1 MSDERDTHGQRSG
14 RDESSDL
21 SLGRREVMSAV
32 GGMSLGGAFAGSAS
46 ADGGAGGSGVGNR
59 PWYDWDADVDAGGNH
74 LRNLGGVDV
83 DHVYTSARAAEVVVW
98 RDGEGTY
105 HADGEGGTVA
115 SGEELMG
122 VVQAAVDS
130 LSDGRSVK
138 ERVLVASSGTVRAD
152 DEVTGVDLPSHTS
165 VDVAGAITVEG
176 ETGDL
181 FSATGAE
188 NVEILRLTVRGPASR
203 AVFLDDCREVSLGR
217 LRIEGV
223 TVQGV
228 RIQGGCEDVQIGEV
242 YLEDTG
248 HHGVETYDVTRIQIG
263 QVIGVDPGS
272 SVVLLNETFD
282 ATVGQV
288 VGKNPK
294 FDYATFRL
302 ANGCR
307 NVTCGRV
314 VSRGGVRGVSII
326 TGTRDVTVGEVNVHG
341 GRKAGMLLVDVR
353 NVNVLGGVIKNVD
366 GPGVNIWS
374 IGLQGTTSEINEGI
388 TLSNLRITDERPAG
402 EREQTWAIRENG
414 ACLNNR
420 FVDNDVRGGGT
431 EGLIDVGSETTV
443 VDRNSGGGLDSG
455 AVTLSPG
462 SSPAAR
468 VEGVTTDR
476 LSSLRLRAQP
486 LDAPDAAFAW
496 DDHFEWT
503 GDRWDLVFEW
513 RTDPGRALTL
523 EYVVDRPGATTDRE
537 FDREEIWAESVPSVE
552 PGTYRIVNANS
563 GKVLEVANGSTAV
576 GANVRQGTWNDEP
589 HQRWTVTGGGSDWRV
604 TADRIEAEHSGL
616 ALDESGGNAVQ
627 GRGREFTLER
637 YENGHQIKTGD
648 GRFQVA
654 DASTAD
660 GANVV
665 EGEWEGRASQVWLF
679 ERL

>member
-1 MSDERDTHGQRSG
+1 MSDEYDSEQHDAQT
-14 RDESSDL
+14 ESSDFAL
-21 SLGRREVMSAV
+21 SRREVMSAV
-32 GGMSLGGAFAGSAS
+32 GSVSFGGAFAGSAS
-46 ADGGAGGSGVGNR
+46 AQGNGEGGGSGVGNQ
-59 PWYDWDADVDAGGNH
+59 PWYEWVADVDAGGNG
-74 LRNLGGVDV
+74 LQNLGGVEV
-83 DHVYTSARAAEVVVW
+83 DHVNTPARAAEVVVW
-98 RDGEGTY
+98 RDDDGTY
-105 HADGEGGTVA
+105 HADGEAGVVA

-130 LSDGRSVK
+130 LSDDRSVK
-138 ERVLVASSGTVRAD
+138 ERVLVADSGTVRAD
-152 DEVTGVDLPSHTS
+152 DEVTGVDLPSHTV
-165 VDVAGAITVEG
+165 VDVAGTITVEG
-176 ETGDL
+176 EAGDL

-188 NVEILRLTVRGPASR
+188 NIEIPRLTVEGPASR
-203 AVFLDDCREVSLGR
+203 AVFLDDCSEVRLGR
-217 LRIEGV
+217 LWIEGV

-228 RIQGGCEDVQIGEV
+228 RIQGGTEDVQIETV
-242 YLEDTG
+242 YLEETG

-272 SVVLLNETFD
+272 SVVLLNQTFD

-288 VGKNPK
+288 VGENPK

-326 TGTRDVTVGEVNVHG
+326 TGTRDVTVGEVNIHG

-353 NVNVLGGVIKNVD
+353 NINILGGVIKNVD

-374 IGLQGTTSEINEGI
+374 LGLQGTTSEINEGI
-388 TLSNLRITDERPAG
+388 TLSNLRITDERPDG
-402 EREQTWAIRENG
+402 ERKQTWAISEDG

-420 FVDNDVRGGGT
+420 FIDNDVRGGGT

-455 AVTLSPG
+455 TVTITSG
-462 SSPAAR
+462 SPAAR
-468 VEGVTTDR
+468 VEGVTADE
-476 LSSLRLRAQP
+476 LSSLQLRAQP

-496 DDHFEWT
+496 ENYFEWT
-503 GDRWDLVFEW
+503 GDQWDLVFEW
-513 RTDPGRALTL
+513 RTDPEQSLTL
-523 EYVVDRPGATTDRE
+523 EYIVDRPQATTDRE
-537 FDREEIWAESVPSVE
+537 FDREEIWDESVATVE

-563 GKVLEVANGSTAV
+563 GKVLEVANGSMSV
-576 GANVRQGTWNDEP
+576 GANVQQGTWNDEP
-589 HQRWTVTGGGSDWRV
+589 SQRWTVTGGGEDWRV
-604 TADRIEAEHSGL
+604 TARRIEAEHSGL
-616 ALDESGGNAVQ
+616 ALDESGENAVQ
-627 GRGREFTLER
+627 GPGREFTLER

-654 DASTAD
+654 DASMED

-665 EGEWEGRASQVWLF
+665 EGAWEGNANQIWLF